1 MKSLCKN
8 ENYLFI
14 AYIKVH
20 YYLLYELHVII
31 GRHAMEEATY
41 RADKSPSQNL
51 EYLLHPKEFQ
61 TLRPHEW
68 LFGEEHISKQKSEC
82 IHCPPKV
89 WKRPRKVGFWTIL
102 A

>member
-1 MKSLCKN
+1 
-8 ENYLFI
+8 
-14 AYIKVH
+14 
-20 YYLLYELHVII
+20 
-31 GRHAMEEATY
+31 MEEATY

-82 IHCPPKV
+82 IIV
-89 WKRPRKVGFWTIL
+89 QL
-102 A
+102 YLYL